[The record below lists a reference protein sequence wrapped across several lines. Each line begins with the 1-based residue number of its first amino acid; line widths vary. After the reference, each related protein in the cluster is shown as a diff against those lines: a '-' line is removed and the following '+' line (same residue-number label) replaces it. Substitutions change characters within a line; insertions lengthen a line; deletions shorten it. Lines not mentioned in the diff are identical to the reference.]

1 MGKYVF
7 GVDIGGTT
15 AKIGLLTEE
24 GEKVELWEIPTR
36 KENNGSSILSD
47 VAESVKAK
55 IAEKNIASKDIIG
68 IGLGV
73 PGKSS
78 NHSRDLR

>member
-15 AKIGLLTEE
+15 AKIGLLTQE

-36 KENNGSSILSD
+36 KENNGSCILSD

-55 IAEKNIASKDIIG
+55 IAEKPMN
-68 IGLGV
+68 
-73 PGKSS
+73 
-78 NHSRDLR
+78 

>member
-24 GEKVELWEIPTR
+24 GEKVELWEIPTTGSLTLSPSESEESSGAAWFFST
-36 KENNGSSILSD
+36 ENLPDHRGSRS
-47 VAESVKAK
+47 
-55 IAEKNIASKDIIG
+55 
-68 IGLGV
+68 
-73 PGKSS
+73 
-78 NHSRDLR
+78 